1 MRDLWCY
8 DIEQFPNFHSLTAIN
23 VNTGKTVCF
32 VIHEFEDNR
41 KQYLKWLLSDVD
53 TMIGFNNINYD
64 YSFIDYIM
72 NNQQEFISSST
83 KDVLSTFKAI
93 SDNAISRETSRSIHY
108 KFAIKQI
115 DLYRIWHFDNK
126 NKATSL
132 KWVELSM
139 NFHNIA
145 DLPYKPTK
153 LITTKKQIKKIVDYN
168 INDVQATLE
177 FYKITIGDTNNSL
190 YKGTNKLELREL
202 LGGIYNINITNA
214 NDPKIGSDLILK
226 LYCDKAGKSYKDV
239 IDLRTYRY
247 SIVVKDCL
255 FNYLKFQ
262 SPEFNAIYDFFKRSV
277 IKDTKQTFKNI
288 QPDPA
293 LYQYCSKHKDYFDHK
308 SNLLKKLNVVYN
320 GLIYVYGTGG
330 IHGSRIGLFKSD
342 NEHMIIDVDVSN

>member
-23 VNTGKTVCF
+23 VNTNKTVCF
-32 VIHEFEDNR
+32 VIHDFRDDR

-72 NNQQEFISSST
+72 NNQSEFLT
-83 KDVLSTFKAI
+83 LSTQEILEIFKNI
-93 SDNAISRETSRSIHY
+93 SDDNIARDDSRSIHY

-139 NFHNIA
+139 NFHNIE

-153 LITTKKQIKKIVDYN
+153 HITTKKQIKKIVKYN
-168 INDVQATLE
+168 INDVEATLA

-190 YKGTNKLELREL
+190 YKGTNKIELRQL
-202 LGGIYNINITNA
+202 LGSIYDINFINA

-226 LYCDKAGKSYKDV
+226 LYCDKSKKNIRDV
-239 IDLRTYRY
+239 RDLRTYRT
-247 SIVVKDCL
+247 SITVSDCL
-255 FNYLKFQ
+255 FNYLDFR
-262 SPEFNAIYDFFKRSV
+262 SPEFNSVYNFFKQSV
-277 IKDTKQTFKNI
+277 IKDTKQTFKSI
-288 QPDPA
+288 RPTPE
-293 LYQYCSKHKDYFDHK
+293 LYKYCSKHKDYFDHK
-308 SNLLKKLNVVYN
+308 TNLLKKLNVLYN
-320 GLIYVYGTGG
+320 GLMYVYGTGG
-330 IHGSRIGLFKSD
+330 IHGSQVGLFKSD
-342 NEHMIIDVDVSN
+342 KDYIIIDADVR